1 MPVTNKVGY
10 PCGENLLMKV
20 VGGGRRWKRLWWW
33 RHRQQWQNIG
43 SGSSRSASGG
53 GDGSRDG
60 SRGGSSMS
68 GCVGRNSR
76 SGSHRN
82 HQQDFS
88 DFQIPRRL
96 LPLFVGAVA
105 VMVVVVVV
113 FMVTVVVV
121 LWVVLLL
128 LVNSAKT
135 ILLPFAL
142 LMTNFVLCIV
152 YFDPRLCL

>member
-1 MPVTNKVGY
+1 
-10 PCGENLLMKV
+10 
-20 VGGGRRWKRLWWW
+20 
-33 RHRQQWQNIG
+33 
-43 SGSSRSASGG
+43 
-53 GDGSRDG
+53 
-60 SRGGSSMS
+60 MS

-105 VMVVVVVV
+105 VMAVVVV

-128 LVNSAKT
+128 LMNSAKT
-135 ILLPFAL
+135 TLLPFAL

-152 YFDPRLCL
+152 YFNPRLCL

>member
-1 MPVTNKVGY
+1 
-10 PCGENLLMKV
+10 
-20 VGGGRRWKRLWWW
+20 
-33 RHRQQWQNIG
+33 
-43 SGSSRSASGG
+43 
-53 GDGSRDG
+53 
-60 SRGGSSMS
+60 MS

-76 SGSHRN
+76 SGSHCN

-105 VMVVVVVV
+105 VTVVVVV

-128 LVNSAKT
+128 LVTSAKT
-135 ILLPFAL
+135 I
-142 LMTNFVLCIV
+142 
-152 YFDPRLCL
+152 

>member
-1 MPVTNKVGY
+1 
-10 PCGENLLMKV
+10 
-20 VGGGRRWKRLWWW
+20 
-33 RHRQQWQNIG
+33 
-43 SGSSRSASGG
+43 
-53 GDGSRDG
+53 
-60 SRGGSSMS
+60 MS

-105 VMVVVVVV
+105 VMVVVVVVV

>member
-1 MPVTNKVGY
+1 MWAGTAEAEVIVITN
-10 PCGENLLMKV
+10 
-20 VGGGRRWKRLWWW
+20 RT
-33 RHRQQWQNIG
+33 
-43 SGSSRSASGG
+43 
-53 GDGSRDG
+53 
-60 SRGGSSMS
+60 
-68 GCVGRNSR
+68 
-76 SGSHRN
+76 
-82 HQQDFS
+82 S

-121 LWVVLLL
+121 LWMVLLL
-128 LVNSAKT
+128 LVNLAKT

>member
-1 MPVTNKVGY
+1 M
-10 PCGENLLMKV
+10 EMAV
-20 VGGGRRWKRLWWW
+20 VVALDVMATIVAGAPAGCQLG
-33 RHRQQWQNIG
+33 
-43 SGSSRSASGG
+43 
-53 GDGSRDG
+53 
-60 SRGGSSMS
+60 GGSSG
-68 GCVGRNSR
+68 GCVGRSSR

-113 FMVTVVVV
+113 SLVMVL

-128 LVNSAKT
+128 LVNLAKT

-142 LMTNFVLCIV
+142 LMTNFVLCIL
-152 YFDPRLCL
+152 YFNPRLCL